1 MANEFIA
8 RNGIFAIGSSQITG
22 SLNVSTGI
30 TGSLRGTASFA
41 LSSPATTVYV
51 ANGNG
56 TTAANSLSY
65 TCYLGGT
72 PVNILTTT
80 NAFGSA
86 ASAFMPGY
94 PMASAGTASGL
105 IINMRTTGSAL
116 SAYRYYV
123 SNFNTSLTGS
133 TITMA
138 AGHAA
143 GVFSGSVG
151 QVTFNQGD
159 ALFFMITSAFVAGAG
174 PSAQLS
180 TATFKYTTN

>member
-1 MANEFIA
+1 
-8 RNGIFAIGSSQITG
+8 
-22 SLNVSTGI
+22 
-30 TGSLRGTASFA
+30 
-41 LSSPATTVYV
+41 
-51 ANGNG
+51 
-56 TTAANSLSY
+56 
-65 TCYLGGT
+65 
-72 PVNILTTT
+72 
-80 NAFGSA
+80 
-86 ASAFMPGY
+86 
-94 PMASAGTASGL
+94 
-105 IINMRTTGSAL
+105 MRTTGSAL

-159 ALFFMITSAFVAGAG
+159 ALFFMITSTFVTNAG
-174 PSAQLS
+174 PSAQLT